1 MKRCHS
7 KVFTM
12 LRAPSWIAPIK
23 SFHGENIVYV
33 CDCKMD
39 VIFPPFSLRLRP
51 LLSLADLVRFVTS
64 NSGMANKSNQIS
76 NYVEHY
82 SWSYAPSRSLL
93 QNSEPWLNTH
103 NNFISLLHC
112 AHSWEREKNLFWGK
126 QFYDILRFIFWL
138 MRFYV
143 FIVALL
149 YRSSLLPT
157 SEWIYRN
164 ESSKNG
170 NWFQCK

>member
-1 MKRCHS
+1 MPLKS
-7 KVFTM
+7 FYDA
-12 LRAPSWIAPIK
+12 RAPSWIAPIK

-51 LLSLADLVRFVTS
+51 LLSRNLVRFVTS

-76 NYVEHY
+76 NYVKHY

-112 AHSWEREKNLFWGK
+112 AQSGERKKPFSRKTVLWYIAIYILINAILCIHSGFALSLQFASYVRVNL
-126 QFYDILRFIFWL
+126 
-138 MRFYV
+138 
-143 FIVALL
+143 
-149 YRSSLLPT
+149 S
-157 SEWIYRN
+157 
-164 ESSKNG
+164 
-170 NWFQCK
+170 